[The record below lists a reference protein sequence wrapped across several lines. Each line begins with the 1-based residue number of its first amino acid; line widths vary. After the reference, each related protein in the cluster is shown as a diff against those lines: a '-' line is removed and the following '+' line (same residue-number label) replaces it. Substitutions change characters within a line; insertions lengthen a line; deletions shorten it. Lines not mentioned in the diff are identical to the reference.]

1 MRGRTLVVVVGALLA
16 CAALAARL
24 AGQPA
29 PPTPLRLLTAAG
41 MRPLPTVMLNG
52 VEMIALDDLAST
64 FQATVRDDALTRAMT
79 VTARGKTIVL
89 SPEQSM
95 ASVAGRVISLPAPPA
110 RIGGRWHVPLEFV
123 PRALALVVETKLD
136 LRKNS
141 RLLIAGDLRV
151 PRIVVHRELPGNGA
165 RLVFDISPPTTPHA
179 VVQEQ
184 GRLVV
189 RFEGAD
195 AVDATLPTVP
205 SEGWV
210 QALRAVNTPPS
221 IVIELGPRFGTFRAA
236 DASAD
241 ATSARLIVDVLSAAA
256 PEPPPATTGATPEA
270 SPLAPSTSTG
280 LRTIVLDPGHGGA
293 DTGAKGSRGTL
304 EKDVTLAVA
313 RRLKAALEARL
324 GARILLTRDADLDV
338 PLDARASL
346 ANNNKADL
354 FVSLHGNG
362 SVRPSAAGA
371 EVYYAGVER
380 DAPGTQASLDTSAAV
395 LPVFG
400 GGTREIDIVPW
411 DRAQARHI
419 DASATVARLVEGA
432 LRGTVPMNPRALQQ
446 APLRVLIGAN
456 MPAVLVE
463 IGYLTNTEQE
473 DRLRAGELQGRIVQ
487 ALADAIER
495 FDARVRGP
503 MVVPT
508 LEGGPR

>member
-1 MRGRTLVVVVGALLA
+1 MRHRTLLPIIGALLV
-16 CAALAARL
+16 CAAAAVRL
-24 AGQPA
+24 AGQTA
-29 PPTPLRLLTAAG
+29 PPTPLRLLTTTG
-41 MRPLPTVMLNG
+41 MRALPTVLQNG

-64 FQATVRDDALTRAMT
+64 FQATVRDDALARAIT
-79 VTARGKTIVL
+79 VTARGKTIVIT
-89 SPEQSM
+89 PEQSI

-110 RIGGRWHVPLEFV
+110 RIGGRWYVPLEFV

-151 PRIVVHRELPGNGA
+151 PRVVVRRELPGDGA
-165 RLVFDISPPTTPHA
+165 RLVFDVSPPTPHA
-179 VVQEQ
+179 VIQEA

-195 AVDATLPTVP
+195 AIDATLPTVP

-210 QALRAVNTPPS
+210 QALRVVNTPPS
-221 IVIELGPRFGTFRAA
+221 IVIELGPRFGSFRAA
-236 DASAD
+236 DAPGG
-241 ATSARLIVDVLSAAA
+241 ATSERLIVDVLSAPV
-256 PEPPPATTGATPEA
+256 PEPPPTTAAAPEA
-270 SPLAPSTSTG
+270 SPLAPSTSAG

-304 EKDVTLAVA
+304 EKDVTIAVA

-324 GARILLTRDADLDV
+324 GARILLTRDDDADV

-354 FVSLHGNG
+354 FLSIHGNG

-380 DAPGTQASLDTSAAV
+380 DEPGTQGSLDTGAAA

-419 DASATVARLVEGA
+419 DGSATVARLVEGA

-473 DRLRAGELQGRIVQ
+473 DQLRAGELQGRIVQ
-487 ALADAIER
+487 ALADAIQR
-495 FDARVRGP
+495 FDASLRGP
-503 MVVPT
+503 AIVPT